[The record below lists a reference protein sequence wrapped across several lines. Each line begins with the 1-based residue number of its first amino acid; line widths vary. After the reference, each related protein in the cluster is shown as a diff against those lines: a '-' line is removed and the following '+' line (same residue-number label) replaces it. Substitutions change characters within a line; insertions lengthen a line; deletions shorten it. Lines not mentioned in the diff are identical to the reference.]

1 MGDIFSKKDKRIRT
15 KIIDNIDKD
24 EKFNYFPPIC
34 RLILRMTVFIMS
46 QKLMFYLM
54 TGIQTV

>member
-1 MGDIFSKKDKRIRT
+1 MGDIFSKKNKRIRT

-24 EKFNYFPPIC
+24 EKFNYFPPIY

>member
-1 MGDIFSKKDKRIRT
+1 MGDIFSKKNKRIRT

-24 EKFNYFPPIC
+24 EQFNYFPPIY